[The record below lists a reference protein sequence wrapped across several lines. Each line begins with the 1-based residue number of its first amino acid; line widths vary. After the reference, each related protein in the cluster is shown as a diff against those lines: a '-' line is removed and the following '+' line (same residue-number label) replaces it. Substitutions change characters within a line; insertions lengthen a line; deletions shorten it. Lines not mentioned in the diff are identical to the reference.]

1 MLEENIFKNYKVN
14 INIFF
19 QKIIIILNIGLLIK
33 NILIIN
39 TNLIKYKKIKLINED
54 NSNLSNFI
62 NKEFYSFN
70 FNISLINYSFSLKYK
85 IAKLEYSIAIF
96 TKNNNLIL
104 PSYLTLFYNLHF
116 LCQTKNIKNNINIK
130 YFANIYQNRYFKCI
144 EFFNTN
150 ETMIFGITLYKKNN
164 YR

>member
-1 MLEENIFKNYKVN
+1 M
-14 INIFF
+14 
-19 QKIIIILNIGLLIK
+19 
-33 NILIIN
+33 
-39 TNLIKYKKIKLINED
+39 IKYKKIKLINED

-116 LCQTKNIKNNINIK
+116 LCQTKNIKNNNHFINLIFPYLNRSKKFLFILLFFLNLYGK
-130 YFANIYQNRYFKCI
+130 YKI
-144 EFFNTN
+144 
-150 ETMIFGITLYKKNN
+150 
-164 YR
+164 